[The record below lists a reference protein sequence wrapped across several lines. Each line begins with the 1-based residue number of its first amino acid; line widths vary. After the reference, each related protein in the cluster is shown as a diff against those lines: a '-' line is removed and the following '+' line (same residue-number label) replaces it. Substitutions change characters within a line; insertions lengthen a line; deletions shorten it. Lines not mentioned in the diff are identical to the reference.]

1 MFGIGELVVYG
12 VHGVCRVTG
21 TEKMR
26 VDRKRVEY
34 MVLESVTQENSR
46 YYVPVESDA
55 SMARVHP
62 VLTREDM
69 ETLLDSEEI
78 REDAW
83 IADEGQRKQY
93 YRELL
98 SSADRTAQLR
108 MVASLYAYRTAQ
120 REAGKKFHL
129 CDDNFLRD
137 AERLLSSEIAVALEM
152 TPELARNLLREKL
165 GA

>member
-26 VDRKRVEY
+26 IDRKSVDY
-34 MVLESVTQENSR
+34 LVLESVTQENSNF
-46 YYVPVESDA
+46 YVPVENDA

-62 VLTREDM
+62 VLTREEM
-69 ETLLDSEEI
+69 NNLLDSKEI
-78 REDAW
+78 WENAW

-98 SSADRTAQLR
+98 SSGDRTAQLR
-108 MVASLYAYRTAQ
+108 MVATLYAYRAAQ
-120 REAGKKFHL
+120 RAAGKKFHL

-137 AERLLSSEIAVALEM
+137 AERLLSSEIAVVLEM
-152 TPELARNLLREKL
+152 TPELAKNLLREKL